1 MSRDARNSI
10 ILWAATLAF
19 VGVFWALLH
28 FEVAANIPDRWL
40 GPMVGILIGVHVVK
54 AIWDYFRRR
63 NAKVR

>member
-1 MSRDARNSI
+1 MSRDAKNSI
-10 ILWAATLAF
+10 ILWAGTLAF

-40 GPMVGILIGVHVVK
+40 GPMVGILIVVNVLK
-54 AIWDYFRRR
+54 AIWDHFRRR